1 MTRKVAGVYTS
12 EVYEASSITSLYVEP
27 IVVLGKALTGS
38 MEPTS
43 VLSSTNLAELF
54 GPEIVGD
61 YGITGANKILKQAS
75 EVIYVRVASLG
86 DKTVFGTKGTSTAK
100 VFQSKVG
107 GTSMNDHTV
116 NVTVDDAKKLLTVE
130 LKDAKKATIET
141 VQVSTD
147 VNSASYVY
155 DVFNTYSMY
164 LDLVATNSY
173 TFVTGELTAIVQG
186 TEGAS
191 HATGTS
197 EQLTVT
203 TLNYDEYL
211 NDAAFIVR
219 QSTSGR
225 RSAILRKGSTILEE
239 IGEGAYDES
248 ATDFMNRINTQSSRV
263 RVTKLPE
270 TTTSASVTLTGG
282 SAGLNVTDDDYIT
295 ALKQLEDTSILDVGI
310 LLIPGISSPS
320 VVSFA
325 QSLVSERKDCVY
337 LVDPPKGLKSY
348 QTSAWA
354 NGEGQY
360 ASGVRLESSHV
371 AAFSPW
377 VQSTDTSGN
386 SMIIPPSIPVATLM
400 ASNSQTHYV
409 WEACAGTR
417 RGVLSDVT
425 GLEYLPDKSD
435 RTILNVNSIVNPIV
449 YIQNVGYVVFGNST
463 ALRSKFPVNPNP
475 ASSLNVRRLVNYIKT
490 TLAQLC
496 VDFVF
501 ELNDSYT
508 WDEFKLL
515 ADPFLRAIKDNRGL
529 YDYRLVMDDTTVTS
543 EMIDSLRMPGIIRL
557 KPTRTAEV
565 IELSFTLEGSG
576 ISFSDEGGSDQ

>member
-27 IVVLGKALTGS
+27 IIIVGKALTGS

-43 VLSSTNLAELF
+43 VLSSTNLRELF
-54 GPEIVGD
+54 GPEVDGD
-61 YGITGANKILKQAS
+61 FGIIGANKILKQAS
-75 EVIYVRVASLG
+75 EIIYVRVASLG
-86 DKTVFGTKGTSTAK
+86 DKLVFGATAK
-100 VFQSKVG
+100 EVFRAKVG
-107 GTSMNDHTV
+107 GTSLNDCKV
-116 NVTVDDAKKLLTVE
+116 NIKVDADKKVLTVT
-130 LKDAKKATIET
+130 LKDSKEATLET

-147 VNSASYVY
+147 VNSSSYVY

-164 LDLVATNSY
+164 LDLVATDDY
-173 TFVTGELTAIVQG
+173 QFVDGDLEVITQG

-191 HATGTS
+191 CATGAS
-197 EQLTVT
+197 GENLAVT
-203 TLNYDEYL
+203 TLNYDSYL
-211 NDAAFIVR
+211 NGAAFVVR

-225 RSAILRKGSTILEE
+225 RSAVLRKGSTVIEE
-239 IGEGAYDES
+239 IAEGAYDES
-248 ATDFMNRINTQSSRV
+248 ATDFMNRVNTQSSRI
-263 RVTKLPE
+263 RITKLAE
-270 TTTSASVTLTGG
+270 SVHSASVTLQGG
-282 SAGLNVTDDDYIT
+282 NSGLDVTDEDYIS
-295 ALKQLEDTSILDVGI
+295 ALRQLEDTSILDVGI
-310 LLIPGISSPS
+310 LLIPGVSSS
-320 VVSFA
+320 GVVSYA
-325 QSLVSERKDCVY
+325 QSLANTRKDCVY
-337 LVDPPKGLKSY
+337 IADPPKGLKSY
-348 QTSAWA
+348 QTSSWA

-360 ASGVRLESSHV
+360 ASGIRLESSHV
-371 AAFSPW
+371 AVFSPW
-377 VQSTDTSGN
+377 VQSSDSSGN
-386 SMIIPPSIPVATLM
+386 SMMMPPSIAVATLM
-400 ASNSQTHYV
+400 SANSQTYYV

-435 RTILNVNSIVNPIV
+435 RTILNINSIVNPIV

-463 ALRSKFPVNPNP
+463 ALRSKFPTNPNP

-490 TLAQLC
+490 TLSELC
-496 VDFVF
+496 IDFVF

-515 ADPFLRAIKDNRGL
+515 ADPFLRSIKDNRGL

-576 ISFSDEGGSDQ
+576 ISFSDEGSSEE